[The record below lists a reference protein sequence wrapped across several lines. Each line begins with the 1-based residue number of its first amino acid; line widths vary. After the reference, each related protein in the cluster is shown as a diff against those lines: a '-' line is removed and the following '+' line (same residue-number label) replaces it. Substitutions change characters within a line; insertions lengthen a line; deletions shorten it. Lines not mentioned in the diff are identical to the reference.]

1 MLRSIAT
8 AAVLAGFCA
17 LALAADKP
25 KPASSS
31 SSAASTCCCKGGQCC
46 CAQAQKTAATSPRVY
61 QLRIYH
67 TNPGKLTDLNKRF
80 RDYTCALLKK
90 HGAELV
96 GFWTPQDE
104 KDGKSSKLVY
114 LVSFPSRAAAEKCW
128 KEFSDD
134 PEWKRVFAESHKNG
148 VLVNKVDA
156 VYLNPTDYSAMK

>member
-17 LALAADKP
+17 AVLAADKP
-25 KPASSS
+25 KTAPCQ
-31 SSAASTCCCKGGQCC
+31 ASTASACCCKSGKCG
-46 CAQAQKTAATSPRVY
+46 CAQGQKTAANRVY

-67 TNPGKLTDLNKRF
+67 TNPGKLTDLHKRF
-80 RDYTCALLKK
+80 RDHTCALLKK

-104 KDGKSSKLVY
+104 KDGKNSKLVY
-114 LVSFPSRAAAEKCW
+114 MVSFPSRAAAEKCW

-148 VLVNKVDA
+148 VIVNKVDA
-156 VYLNPTDYSAMK
+156 IYLNPTDYSAMK